1 MSVNLADRAIPQI
14 VNDLADVLEQ
24 GLELIGNICPN
35 EYAAAPCGIQAS
47 SIGAHYR
54 HHLEHVQILLVARPG
69 QLIDYDNRERDPL
82 IETDRDVAI
91 ERTEQL
97 LGNLRLLSEDDL
109 DRPLEMAHRT
119 CVKDSPRIAR
129 STLRRELLFLTSHAI
144 HHYALM
150 KLVLELTGHRLD
162 ASFGVMPS
170 TLAHLAEQGCG
181 E

>member
-82 IETDRDVAI
+82 IETDR
-91 ERTEQL
+91 
-97 LGNLRLLSEDDL
+97 
-109 DRPLEMAHRT
+109 EMAQQLDEVQQAIGAPHRAAVAFEVQ
-119 CVKDSPRIAR
+119 C
-129 STLRRELLFLTSHAI
+129 
-144 HHYALM
+144 
-150 KLVLELTGHRLD
+150 HRDEGSLGYR
-162 ASFGVMPS
+162 A
-170 TLAHLAEQGCG
+170 GCTD
-181 E
+181 